1 MKTCNSCND
10 TVERRNLRLTP
21 TWVIAVCRK
30 CFDQEMQ
37 WRYTVDQEWP
47 TETWE
52 GLEGSDDS
60 QEIPPGRI
68 NSAGSGSG
76 DNISPQA

>member
-1 MKTCNSCND
+1 MKTCDSCND

-37 WRYTVDQEWP
+37 WRYTIDKEWP

-52 GLEGSDDS
+52 GLSINDD
-60 QEIPPGRI
+60 QEIPPGR
-68 NSAGSGSG
+68 NDQTSGGSG
-76 DNISPQA
+76 NNVSPQE

>member
-1 MKTCNSCND
+1 MRTCDSCND
-10 TVERRNLRLTP
+10 MVERRNLRLTP

-37 WRYTVDQEWP
+37 WRYMIDKEWP
-47 TETWE
+47 AETWE
-52 GLEGSDDS
+52 GLSANDD

-68 NSAGSGSG
+68 SQTSSGPS
-76 DNISPQA
+76 NNVSPQE

>member
-1 MKTCNSCND
+1 MKTCDSCND

-37 WRYTVDQEWP
+37 WRYMIDKEWP
-47 TETWE
+47 AETWE
-52 GLEGSDDS
+52 GLSTNDD
-60 QEIPPGRI
+60 QAIPPGR
-68 NSAGSGSG
+68 NDQTSSGSG
-76 DNISPQA
+76 NNVSPQE

>member
-1 MKTCNSCND
+1 MKTCDSCND

-37 WRYTVDQEWP
+37 WRYMIDKEWP
-47 TETWE
+47 VETWE
-52 GLEGSDDS
+52 GLSANDDQKVS
-60 QEIPPGRI
+60 PGR
-68 NSAGSGSG
+68 NDQTSSGSG
-76 DNISPQA
+76 HNVSPQE

>member
-1 MKTCNSCND
+1 MKTCDSCND
-10 TVERRNLRLTP
+10 VAERRNLQLTP
-21 TWVIAVCRK
+21 SWVIAVCRK

-37 WRYTVDQEWP
+37 WRYTIDKEWP
-47 TETWE
+47 EETWE
-52 GLEGSDDS
+52 GLNNDN

-68 NSAGSGSG
+68 NPAGSGSG

>member
-1 MKTCNSCND
+1 MKTCDSCND

-37 WRYTVDQEWP
+37 WRYMIDKEWP
-47 TETWE
+47 VETWE
-52 GLEGSDDS
+52 GLSANDD
-60 QEIPPGRI
+60 QKVPPGR
-68 NSAGSGSG
+68 NDQTSGGSG
-76 DNISPQA
+76 NNVSPQE